1 MTSRGSS
8 MKSGSG
14 MASSSTSTA
23 PGKLRILLEM
33 IKWEH
38 TVFALPFAY
47 AGMLAAPV
55 PFSFSNLLWI
65 TVAMV
70 GARPAAMTLNR
81 IIDAGIDAR
90 NPRTA
95 DRAIPKGLV
104 RLREAWLFTGVAVA
118 LLVLATFFLAPI
130 TRVLWPLVVLGFVV
144 YPYTKRFT
152 WLCHLAL
159 GIANGLAPGAAWVA
173 VTGEISWTPALIWSG
188 AALWVAGFDVIYAL
202 LDRDFDLKN
211 RVNSLPARFGV
222 GPALVVSR
230 VWHALSVAFLV
241 AFGVAAGLGLVY
253 YLGVVVVAW
262 LLFYEH
268 SLVRKDDLSKLDMAF
283 FTMNGV
289 ISLIFFAFVL
299 LDRVIG

>member
-1 MTSRGSS
+1 M
-8 MKSGSG
+8 
-14 MASSSTSTA
+14 
-23 PGKLRILLEM
+23 GKLRVLLEM
-33 IKWEH
+33 VKWEH

-55 PFSFSNLLWI
+55 PFSLSNLVWI
-65 TVAMV
+65 TVAMI
-70 GARPAAMTLNR
+70 GARTAGMTLNR
-81 IIDAGIDAR
+81 IIDASIDAR

-95 DRAIPKGLV
+95 DRAIPRGLIG
-104 RLREAWLFTGVAVA
+104 LREAWIFTVAA
-118 LLVLATFFLAPI
+118 IGLLILATLFLAPV
-130 TRVLWPLVVLGFVV
+130 TRVLWPLVVLGFVI

-159 GIANGLAPGAAWVA
+159 GIANGLAPAAAWVA
-173 VTGEISWTPALIWSG
+173 VTNDVSWTPVLIWAA
-188 AALWVAGFDVIYAL
+188 AALWVGGFDIIYAL
-202 LDRDFDLKN
+202 LDRDFDLEN

-230 VWHALSVAFLV
+230 LWHALSVAFLV
-241 AFGVAAGLGLVY
+241 AFGAAAGLGIVY

-262 LLFYEH
+262 LLFYEQ

-289 ISLIFFAFVL
+289 ISVIFFVFVL
-299 LDRVIG
+299 LDRVMG

>member
-1 MTSRGSS
+1 
-8 MKSGSG
+8 
-14 MASSSTSTA
+14 MASPSTSSA
-23 PGKLRILLEM
+23 PHSAPARLRVLLEM

-55 PFSFSNLLWI
+55 PFSVWNLFWI

-70 GARPAAMTLNR
+70 GARTAAMTLNR
-81 IIDAGIDAR
+81 IIDAKMDAK

-95 DRAIPKGLV
+95 DRAIPRGLIS
-104 RLREAWLFTGVAVA
+104 LREAWIFTGAAVG
-118 LLVLATFFLAPI
+118 LLVLSTFFLAPI
-130 TRVLWPLVVLGFVV
+130 TRVLWPLVVLGFVL

-159 GIANGLAPGAAWVA
+159 GVANGLAPGAAWVA
-173 VTGEISWTPALIWSG
+173 VTNEISWTPALIWAG

-202 LDRDFDLKN
+202 LDRDFDLEN

-241 AFGVAAGLGLVY
+241 AFGFAAGLGVVY
-253 YLGVVVVAW
+253 YLGVAVVAW

-299 LDRVIG
+299 LDRVVG

>member
-1 MTSRGSS
+1 MVSP
-8 MKSGSG
+8 
-14 MASSSTSTA
+14 STSTNTGVR
-23 PGKLRILLEM
+23 PGKLRVLLEM
-33 IKWEH
+33 VKWEH

-55 PFSFSNLLWI
+55 PFSLSNLVWI
-65 TVAMV
+65 TVAMI
-70 GARPAAMTLNR
+70 GARTAAMTLNR

-95 DRAIPKGLV
+95 DRAIPKGLIGV
-104 RLREAWLFTGVAVA
+104 KEAWVFTLVAIC

-159 GIANGLAPGAAWVA
+159 GVANGLAPGAAWVA
-173 VTGEISWTPALIWSG
+173 VTGDVSWTPALIWAG
-188 AALWVAGFDVIYAL
+188 AAFWVAGFDVIYAL
-202 LDRDFDLKN
+202 LDRDFDLEN
-211 RVNSLPARFGV
+211 RVNSLPVRFGI

-230 VWHALSVAFLV
+230 VWHALSVVFLV
-241 AFGVAAGLGLVY
+241 AFGAAAGLGIIY
-253 YLGVVVVAW
+253 YLGVLVVAW
-262 LLFYEH
+262 LLFYEQ
-268 SLVRKDDLSKLDMAF
+268 SLVREDDLSKLNVAF

-289 ISLIFFAFVL
+289 ISAIFFVFVL
-299 LDRVIG
+299 LDRVLG

>member
-1 MTSRGSS
+1 V
-8 MKSGSG
+8 
-14 MASSSTSTA
+14 
-23 PGKLRILLEM
+23 LLDM

-55 PFSFSNLLWI
+55 PFSVSNLLWI

-70 GARPAAMTLNR
+70 GARTAAMTLNR
-81 IIDAGIDAR
+81 IIDAGIDAG

-95 DRAIPKGLV
+95 DRAIPKGLIGV
-104 RLREAWLFTGVAVA
+104 REAWLFTGVAIA
-118 LLVLATFFLAPI
+118 LLVLSTFFLAPI
-130 TRVLWPLVVLGFVV
+130 TRVLWPLVVLGFVI

-159 GIANGLAPGAAWVA
+159 GIANGLAPAAAWVA
-173 VTGEISWTPALIWSG
+173 VTGEISWTPTLIWAA
-188 AALWVAGFDVIYAL
+188 AALWVGGFDIIYSL
-202 LDRDFDLKN
+202 LDRDFDLEN
-211 RVNSLPARFGV
+211 RINSLPARFGI

-241 AFGVAAGLGLVY
+241 AFGAAAGLGVVY

-262 LLFYEH
+262 LLFYEQ
-268 SLVRKDDLSKLDMAF
+268 SLVRKDDLSKLNMAF

-289 ISLIFFAFVL
+289 ISTIFFVFVL

>member
-1 MTSRGSS
+1 MN
-8 MKSGSG
+8 
-14 MASSSTSTA
+14 
-23 PGKLRILLEM
+23 PGKLRVLLEM

-38 TVFALPFAY
+38 TAFALPFAY

-55 PFSFSNLLWI
+55 PFSISNLVWI
-65 TVAMV
+65 TVAMI
-70 GARPAAMTLNR
+70 GARTAAMTLNR

-104 RLREAWLFTGVAVA
+104 GLKEAWIFTVVALG

-130 TRVLWPLVVLGFVV
+130 THVLWPLVVLGFVV

-159 GIANGLAPGAAWVA
+159 GVANGLAPGAAWVA
-173 VTGEISWTPALIWSG
+173 VTGDISWTPALIWAG
-188 AALWVAGFDVIYAL
+188 AAFWVAGFDVIYAL
-202 LDRDFDLKN
+202 LDRDFDLEN
-211 RVNSLPARFGV
+211 RVNSLPARFGIGV
-222 GPALVVSR
+222 ALVVSR
-230 VWHALSVAFLV
+230 IWHALSVVFLV
-241 AFGVAAGLGLVY
+241 AFGAAAGLGVVY

-262 LLFYEH
+262 LLFYEQ
-268 SLVRKDDLSKLDMAF
+268 SLVREDDLSKLNMAF

-289 ISLIFFAFVL
+289 ISTIFFAFVL
-299 LDRVIG
+299 LDRMIG

>member
-1 MTSRGSS
+1 
-8 MKSGSG
+8 
-14 MASSSTSTA
+14 MASPSTSTNTGVN
-23 PGKLRILLEM
+23 PGKLRVLLEM
-33 IKWEH
+33 VKWEH

-55 PFSFSNLLWI
+55 PFSVSNLVWI
-65 TVAMV
+65 TVAMI
-70 GARPAAMTLNR
+70 GARTAAMTLNR

-95 DRAIPKGLV
+95 DRAIPKGLIGV
-104 RLREAWLFTGVAVA
+104 KEAWVFTVVAIC

-159 GIANGLAPGAAWVA
+159 GVANGLAPGAAWVA
-173 VTGEISWTPALIWSG
+173 VTGEVSWTPALIWAG
-188 AALWVAGFDVIYAL
+188 AAFWVAGFDVIYAL
-202 LDRDFDLKN
+202 LDRDFDLEN
-211 RVNSLPARFGV
+211 RVNSLPVRFGI

-230 VWHALSVAFLV
+230 VWHALSVVFLV
-241 AFGVAAGLGLVY
+241 AFGVAAGLGVVY
-253 YLGVVVVAW
+253 YLGVLVVAW
-262 LLFYEH
+262 LLFYEQ
-268 SLVRKDDLSKLDMAF
+268 SLVREDDLSKLNVAF

-289 ISLIFFAFVL
+289 ISAIFFVFVL

>member
-1 MTSRGSS
+1 MR
-8 MKSGSG
+8 SGGG
-14 MASSSTSTA
+14 MASPSTSSA
-23 PGKLRILLEM
+23 PRSAPARLRVLLEM

-55 PFSFSNLLWI
+55 PFSFSNLFWI
-65 TVAMV
+65 SVAMI
-70 GARPAAMTLNR
+70 GARTAAMTLNR
-81 IIDAGIDAR
+81 IIDAKMDAK

-95 DRAIPKGLV
+95 DRAIPRGLIG
-104 RLREAWLFTGVAVA
+104 LREAWIFTSAAIG
-118 LLVLATFFLAPI
+118 LLVLSTFFLAPI
-130 TRVLWPLVVLGFVV
+130 TRVLWPLVVLGFVL

-173 VTGEISWTPALIWSG
+173 VTNEISWTPALIWAG
-188 AALWVAGFDVIYAL
+188 AALWVAGFDVLYAL
-202 LDRDFDLKN
+202 LDRDFDLEN

-241 AFGVAAGLGLVY
+241 AFGFAAGLGVVY
-253 YLGVVVVAW
+253 YLGVAVVAW

-289 ISLIFFAFVL
+289 ISLIFFA
-299 LDRVIG
+299 

>member
-1 MTSRGSS
+1 MR
-8 MKSGSG
+8 SGRG
-14 MASSSTSTA
+14 MASPSTSA
-23 PGKLRILLEM
+23 VPGKVRIFLEM

-55 PFSFSNLLWI
+55 PFSFSNLFWVTL
-65 TVAMV
+65 AMI
-70 GARPAAMTLNR
+70 GARTAAMALNR
-81 IIDAGIDAR
+81 IIDAGIDAK

-104 RLREAWLFTGVAVA
+104 SLREAWIFTIFALA

-159 GIANGLAPGAAWVA
+159 GVANGLAPGAAWVA
-173 VTGEISWTPALIWSG
+173 VTGEVSWTPALIWAG
-188 AALWVAGFDVIYAL
+188 AALWVAGFDVLYAL
-202 LDRDFDLKN
+202 LDRDFDLEN
-211 RVNSLPARFGV
+211 RINSLPARFGV

-230 VWHALSVAFLV
+230 VWHALSIVFLV
-241 AFGVAAGLGLVY
+241 AFGVAAGLGIIY
-253 YLGVVVVAW
+253 YLGLVVVAW
-262 LLFYEH
+262 LLFYEQ
-268 SLVRKDDLSKLDMAF
+268 SLVKKDDLSKLDMAF

>member
-1 MTSRGSS
+1 MR
-8 MKSGSG
+8 SGSG
-14 MASSSTSTA
+14 MASHSASTA
-23 PGKLRILLEM
+23 PGKLRVLLEM

-55 PFSFSNLLWI
+55 PFSFSNLFWI

-70 GARPAAMTLNR
+70 GARTAAMTLNR
-81 IIDAGIDAR
+81 IVDAEMDAR

-95 DRAIPKGLV
+95 DRAIPKGLIG
-104 RLREAWLFTGVAVA
+104 LREAWIFTSAAIA
-118 LLVLATFFLAPI
+118 LLVLATFFLTPI

-159 GIANGLAPGAAWVA
+159 GVANGLAPGAAWVA
-173 VTGEISWTPALIWSG
+173 VTGEISWPPTLIWAG
-188 AALWVAGFDVIYAL
+188 AALWVGGFDIIYAL
-202 LDRDFDLKN
+202 LDRDSDLEN
-211 RVNSLPARFGV
+211 RVNSLPARFGI
-222 GPALVVSR
+222 GLALVVSR
-230 VWHALSVAFLV
+230 VWHALSVGFLV
-241 AFGVAAGLGLVY
+241 AFGVAAGLGAVY

>member
-1 MTSRGSS
+1 
-8 MKSGSG
+8 
-14 MASSSTSTA
+14 MAFPSTSTGSR
-23 PGKLRILLEM
+23 PSMNSSKLRVLLEM

-47 AGMLAAPV
+47 AGMLAASV
-55 PFSFSNLLWI
+55 PFSFSNLFWI
-65 TVAMV
+65 TVAMI
-70 GARPAAMTLNR
+70 GARTAGMTLNR
-81 IIDAGIDAR
+81 VIDAAIDAR

-104 RLREAWLFTGVAVA
+104 GVKEAWAFTAAAVA

-159 GIANGLAPGAAWVA
+159 GVANGLAPGAAWVA
-173 VTGEISWTPALIWSG
+173 VTGEISWTPLFIWAG

-202 LDRDFDLKN
+202 LDRDFDLEN
-211 RVNSLPARFGV
+211 RVNSLPARFGI

-230 VWHALSVAFLV
+230 VWHALGVAFLV
-241 AFGVAAGLGLVY
+241 AFGVAAGLGVVY
-253 YLGVVVVAW
+253 YLGIVVVAW
-262 LLFYEH
+262 LLFYEQ
-268 SLVRKDDLSKLDMAF
+268 SLVRVGDLSKLNVAF

-289 ISLIFFAFVL
+289 ISAIFFLFVL
-299 LDRVIG
+299 LDQVIG

>member
-1 MTSRGSS
+1 
-8 MKSGSG
+8 
-14 MASSSTSTA
+14 MASHSTSSAPGTA
-23 PGKLRILLEM
+23 PGKLRVLLDM

-55 PFSFSNLLWI
+55 PFSVANLFWI

-70 GARPAAMTLNR
+70 GARTAAMTLNR
-81 IIDAGIDAR
+81 IIDAAIDAR

-95 DRAIPKGLV
+95 DRAIPKGLIGV
-104 RLREAWLFTGVAVA
+104 REAWFFTVVAIA
-118 LLVLATFFLAPI
+118 LLVISTFFLAPI
-130 TRVLWPLVVLGFVV
+130 TRVLWPLVVLGFVI

-173 VTGEISWTPALIWSG
+173 VTGEISWTPALIWAA
-188 AALWVAGFDVIYAL
+188 AALWVGGFDIIYSL
-202 LDRDFDLKN
+202 LDRDFDLEN
-211 RVNSLPARFGV
+211 RINSLPARYGI

-230 VWHALSVAFLV
+230 VWHALSVMFLV
-241 AFGVAAGLGLVY
+241 AFGVAAGLGVVY

-262 LLFYEH
+262 LLFYEQ
-268 SLVRKDDLSKLDMAF
+268 SLVRKDDLSKLNMAF

-289 ISLIFFAFVL
+289 ISTIFFVFVL
-299 LDRVIG
+299 LDRVIS

>member
-1 MTSRGSS
+1 
-8 MKSGSG
+8 
-14 MASSSTSTA
+14 MASPSTSSA
-23 PGKLRILLEM
+23 PRSAPTKLRVLLEM

-55 PFSFSNLLWI
+55 PFSVWNLFWI

-70 GARPAAMTLNR
+70 GARTAAMTLNR
-81 IIDAGIDAR
+81 IIDAKMDAK

-95 DRAIPKGLV
+95 DRAIPRGLIS
-104 RLREAWLFTGVAVA
+104 LREAWIFTGAA
-118 LLVLATFFLAPI
+118 IGLLVLATFFLAPI
-130 TRVLWPLVVLGFVV
+130 TRVLWPLVVLGFVL

-159 GIANGLAPGAAWVA
+159 GVANGLAPGAAWVA
-173 VTGEISWTPALIWSG
+173 VTNEISWTPALIWAG
-188 AALWVAGFDVIYAL
+188 AALWVAGFDVLYAL
-202 LDRDFDLKN
+202 LDRDFDLEN

-241 AFGVAAGLGLVY
+241 AFGFAAGLGVVY
-253 YLGVVVVAW
+253 YLGVAVVAW

-299 LDRVIG
+299 LDRVLG

>member
-1 MTSRGSS
+1 M
-8 MKSGSG
+8 
-14 MASSSTSTA
+14 
-23 PGKLRILLEM
+23 LLEM

-55 PFSFSNLLWI
+55 PFTISNLLWI

-70 GARPAAMTLNR
+70 GARTAAMTLNR
-81 IIDAGIDAR
+81 IIDAKMDAR

-95 DRAIPKGLV
+95 DRAIPKGLIG
-104 RLREAWLFTGVAVA
+104 LREAGIFTGVAIA
-118 LLVLATFFLAPI
+118 LLVLATFFLAPV
-130 TRVLWPLVVLGFVV
+130 TRVLWPLVVLGFVI

-159 GIANGLAPGAAWVA
+159 GVANGLAPGAAWVA
-173 VTGEISWTPALIWSG
+173 VTDEVSWTPALIWAG
-188 AALWVAGFDVIYAL
+188 AAFWVAGFDVIYAL
-202 LDRDFDLKN
+202 LDRDFDLEN
-211 RVNSLPARFGV
+211 RVNSMPARFGI
-222 GPALVVSR
+222 GPALLVSR

-241 AFGVAAGLGLVY
+241 VFGVAAGLGLIY
-253 YLGVVVVAW
+253 YLGLVLVAW
-262 LLFYEH
+262 LLLYEQ

-299 LDRVIG
+299 LDRGIS

>member
-1 MTSRGSS
+1 
-8 MKSGSG
+8 
-14 MASSSTSTA
+14 MASTSTSSGIV
-23 PGKLRILLEM
+23 PGKLRVLLEM

-38 TVFALPFAY
+38 TVFGLPFAY

-55 PFSFSNLLWI
+55 SFSFSNLFWI

-70 GARPAAMTLNR
+70 GARTAAMTLNR

-95 DRAIPKGLV
+95 ERAIPKGLIG
-104 RLREAWLFTGVAVA
+104 LREAWIFTGVAIS

-130 TRVLWPLVVLGFVV
+130 TRVLWPLVVLGFLL

-173 VTGEISWTPALIWSG
+173 VTGDVSWTPALIWAG

-202 LDRDFDLKN
+202 LDRDFDLEN
-211 RVNSLPARFGV
+211 SINSLPVRFGV

-241 AFGVAAGLGLVY
+241 AFGAAAGLGVVY
-253 YLGVVVVAW
+253 FLGVLVVAW
-262 LLFYEH
+262 LLFYEQ
-268 SLVRKDDLSKLDMAF
+268 SLVRKDDLSKLNVAF

-289 ISLIFFAFVL
+289 ISMIFFLFVL

>member
-1 MTSRGSS
+1 
-8 MKSGSG
+8 
-14 MASSSTSTA
+14 MASPSTSTGSR
-23 PGKLRILLEM
+23 PGVNPGNKLRVLLEM
-33 IKWEH
+33 VKWEH

-55 PFSFSNLLWI
+55 PFSISNLVWVTI
-65 TVAMV
+65 AMI
-70 GARPAAMTLNR
+70 GARTAGMTLNR

-95 DRAIPKGLV
+95 DRAIPKGLIKV
-104 RLREAWLFTGVAVA
+104 KEAWVFTFVSIG

-173 VTGEISWTPALIWSG
+173 VTGDIGWTPVFIWAG

-202 LDRDFDLKN
+202 LDRDFDLEN
-211 RVNSLPARFGV
+211 RVNSLPARFGI
-222 GPALVVSR
+222 GPALLVSR
-230 VWHALSVAFLV
+230 V
-241 AFGVAAGLGLVY
+241 
-253 YLGVVVVAW
+253 
-262 LLFYEH
+262 
-268 SLVRKDDLSKLDMAF
+268 
-283 FTMNGV
+283 
-289 ISLIFFAFVL
+289 
-299 LDRVIG
+299 

>member
-1 MTSRGSS
+1 
-8 MKSGSG
+8 
-14 MASSSTSTA
+14 MASTSA
-23 PGKLRILLEM
+23 SAGSGKLRVLLEM

-55 PFSFSNLLWI
+55 PFSFSNLFWI
-65 TVAMV
+65 TVAMI
-70 GARPAAMTLNR
+70 GARTAAMTLNR
-81 IIDAGIDAR
+81 IIDAEMDAR
-90 NPRTA
+90 NPRTS
-95 DRAIPKGLV
+95 DRAIPKGLIG
-104 RLREAWLFTGVAVA
+104 LREAWVFTGVAIA

-130 TRVLWPLVVLGFVV
+130 TRVLWPLVVLGFVI

-173 VTGEISWTPALIWSG
+173 VTGDVSWTAALIWAG

-202 LDRDFDLKN
+202 LDRDFDLEN
-211 RVNSLPARFGV
+211 NINSLPVRFGV

-241 AFGVAAGLGLVY
+241 AFGVAAGLGVIY
-253 YLGVVVVAW
+253 YLGVMVVAW
-262 LLFYEH
+262 LLFYEQ
-268 SLVRKDDLSKLDMAF
+268 SLVRKDDLSKLNVAF

-289 ISLIFFAFVL
+289 ISLIFFVFVL
-299 LDRVIG
+299 LDRLIG

>member
-1 MTSRGSS
+1 
-8 MKSGSG
+8 
-14 MASSSTSTA
+14 
-23 PGKLRILLEM
+23 M

-55 PFSFSNLLWI
+55 PFSVSNLVWI
-65 TVAMV
+65 TVAMI
-70 GARPAAMTLNR
+70 GARAAAMTLNR
-81 IIDAGIDAR
+81 IIDAKMDAK

-95 DRAIPKGLV
+95 NRAIPKGLIG
-104 RLREAWLFTGVAVA
+104 LRDAWIFTGAAIA

-152 WLCHLAL
+152 WLCHIAL
-159 GIANGLAPGAAWVA
+159 GVANGLAPGAAWVA
-173 VTGEISWTPALIWSG
+173 ATGEVSWAPALIWAG
-188 AALWVAGFDVIYAL
+188 AAFWVAGFDVIYAL
-202 LDRDFDLKN
+202 LDRDFDLEN
-211 RVNSLPARFGV
+211 QVNSLPARFGV

-230 VWHALSVAFLV
+230 VWHASSVAFLV
-241 AFGVAAGLGLVY
+241 AFGMAAGLGVVY
-253 YLGVVVVAW
+253 YLGVMVVAW
-262 LLFYEH
+262 LLFYEQ

-289 ISLIFFAFVL
+289 ISLIFLAFVL

>member
-1 MTSRGSS
+1 
-8 MKSGSG
+8 
-14 MASSSTSTA
+14 MASPSTSSAPGTA
-23 PGKLRILLEM
+23 PGKLRMLLDM

-55 PFSFSNLLWI
+55 PFSVSNLVWI

-70 GARPAAMTLNR
+70 GARTAAMTLNR

-95 DRAIPKGLV
+95 DRAIPKGLIGV
-104 RLREAWLFTGVAVA
+104 REAWFFTVVAFA
-118 LLVLATFFLAPI
+118 LLVLSTFFLAPI

-173 VTGEISWTPALIWSG
+173 VTGEISWTPALIWAA
-188 AALWVAGFDVIYAL
+188 AALWVGGFDIIYSL
-202 LDRDFDLKN
+202 LDRDFDLEN
-211 RVNSLPARFGV
+211 RINSLPARFGI

-230 VWHALSVAFLV
+230 VWHALSVVFLV
-241 AFGVAAGLGLVY
+241 AFGVAAGLGVVY

-262 LLFYEH
+262 LLFYEQ
-268 SLVRKDDLSKLDMAF
+268 SLVRKDELSKLNMAF

-289 ISLIFFAFVL
+289 ISTIFFVFVL
-299 LDRVIG
+299 LDRVIS

>member
-1 MTSRGSS
+1 MNL
-8 MKSGSG
+8 
-14 MASSSTSTA
+14 
-23 PGKLRILLEM
+23 GKLRVLLEM

-38 TVFALPFAY
+38 TAFALPFAY

-55 PFSFSNLLWI
+55 PFSISNLLWI
-65 TVAMV
+65 TVAMI
-70 GARPAAMTLNR
+70 GARTAAMTLNR

-104 RLREAWLFTGVAVA
+104 GVKEAWIFTVVALG

-159 GIANGLAPGAAWVA
+159 GVANGLAPGAAWVA
-173 VTGEISWTPALIWSG
+173 VTGDISWTPVLIWAG
-188 AALWVAGFDVIYAL
+188 AAFWVAGFDVIYAL
-202 LDRDFDLKN
+202 LDRDFDLEN
-211 RVNSLPARFGV
+211 RVNSMPARFGI
-222 GPALVVSR
+222 GPSLVVSR
-230 VWHALSVAFLV
+230 IWHALSVVFLV
-241 AFGVAAGLGLVY
+241 AFGVAAGLGVVY

-262 LLFYEH
+262 LLFYEQ
-268 SLVRKDDLSKLDMAF
+268 SLVREDDLSKLNVAF

-289 ISLIFFAFVL
+289 ISTIFFAFVL
-299 LDRVIG
+299 LDRMLG

>member
-1 MTSRGSS
+1 
-8 MKSGSG
+8 
-14 MASSSTSTA
+14 MASPSTSPASGTIT
-23 PGKLRILLEM
+23 GRLRVLLEM

-55 PFSFSNLLWI
+55 PFNVWNLVWI
-65 TVAMV
+65 TIAMI
-70 GARPAAMTLNR
+70 GARTAGMSLNR
-81 IIDAGIDAR
+81 IIDARIDAR

-104 RLREAWLFTGVAVA
+104 GLREAWLFTGLAIA
-118 LLVLATFFLAPI
+118 LLVFATFFLAPI

-159 GIANGLAPGAAWVA
+159 GVANGLAPAAAWVA
-173 VTGEISWTPALIWSG
+173 VTDDISWTPVLIWAG
-188 AALWVAGFDVIYAL
+188 AALWVAGFDVVYAL
-202 LDRDFDLKN
+202 LDRDFDLENK
-211 RVNSLPARFGV
+211 VNSLPARFGI

-230 VWHALSVAFLV
+230 VWHALSVLFLV
-241 AFGVAAGLGLVY
+241 AFGIAAGLGVIY

-262 LLFYEH
+262 LLFYEQ
-268 SLVRKDDLSKLDMAF
+268 SLVREDDLSKLNMAF

-289 ISLIFFAFVL
+289 ISTIFFVFVL
-299 LDRVIG
+299 LDRVID

>member
-1 MTSRGSS
+1 
-8 MKSGSG
+8 
-14 MASSSTSTA
+14 
-23 PGKLRILLEM
+23 M

-55 PFSFSNLLWI
+55 PFSVWNLVWI

-70 GARPAAMTLNR
+70 GARTAAMTLNR
-81 IIDAGIDAR
+81 IIDAKMDAK

-95 DRAIPKGLV
+95 DRAIPKGLIG
-104 RLREAWLFTGVAVA
+104 LREAWIFTGAAIA

-173 VTGEISWTPALIWSG
+173 VTGEISWTPALIWAG
-188 AALWVAGFDVIYAL
+188 AAFWVAGFDVIYAL
-202 LDRDFDLKN
+202 LDRDFDLEN

-230 VWHALSVAFLV
+230 VWHALSVAFLI

-253 YLGVVVVAW
+253 YLGIMVVAW
-262 LLFYEH
+262 LLFYEQ

-299 LDRVIG
+299 LDRVVG

>member
-1 MTSRGSS
+1 
-8 MKSGSG
+8 
-14 MASSSTSTA
+14 MASPSTSTGSRPSMN
-23 PGKLRILLEM
+23 PGKLRVLLEM

-55 PFSFSNLLWI
+55 PFSISNLFWI
-65 TVAMV
+65 TVAMI
-70 GARPAAMTLNR
+70 GARTAGMTLNR
-81 IIDAGIDAR
+81 IVDAGIDAR

-95 DRAIPKGLV
+95 DRAIPKGLIGV
-104 RLREAWLFTGVAVA
+104 KEAWVFTVAAIA

-130 TRVLWPLVVLGFVV
+130 TRILWPLVVLGFVV

-159 GIANGLAPGAAWVA
+159 GAANGLAPGAAWVA
-173 VTGEISWTPALIWSG
+173 VTGEISWTPVFIWAG

-202 LDRDFDLKN
+202 LDCDFDLEN
-211 RVNSLPARFGV
+211 RVNSLPARFGI
-222 GPALVVSR
+222 GAALVVSR

-241 AFGVAAGLGLVY
+241 AFGVAAGLGVVY

-262 LLFYEH
+262 LLFYEQ
-268 SLVRKDDLSKLDMAF
+268 SLVREDDLSKLNMAF

-289 ISLIFFAFVL
+289 ISAIFFLFVL

>member
-1 MTSRGSS
+1 
-8 MKSGSG
+8 
-14 MASSSTSTA
+14 MASPSTSTGSVVN
-23 PGKLRILLEM
+23 PGKLRVLLEM

-55 PFSFSNLLWI
+55 PFSFSNLFWI
-65 TVAMV
+65 TVAMI
-70 GARPAAMTLNR
+70 GARTAGMTLNR
-81 IIDAGIDAR
+81 IIDAAIDAR

-104 RLREAWLFTGVAVA
+104 GVKEAWIFTLVAIG

-159 GIANGLAPGAAWVA
+159 GVANGLAPGAAWVA
-173 VTGEISWTPALIWSG
+173 VTGEISWTPVFIWAG

-202 LDRDFDLKN
+202 LDRDFDLEN
-211 RVNSLPARFGV
+211 RVNSLPARFGI

-230 VWHALSVAFLV
+230 VWHALGVAFLV
-241 AFGVAAGLGLVY
+241 AFGLAAGLGIVY

-262 LLFYEH
+262 LLFYEQ
-268 SLVRKDDLSKLDMAF
+268 SLVRADDLSKLNVAF

-289 ISLIFFAFVL
+289 ISAIFFLFVL

>member
-1 MTSRGSS
+1 
-8 MKSGSG
+8 
-14 MASSSTSTA
+14 MASPSTSTNTGVN
-23 PGKLRILLEM
+23 PGKLRVLLEM
-33 IKWEH
+33 VKWEH

-55 PFSFSNLLWI
+55 PFSVSNLVWI
-65 TVAMV
+65 TVAMI
-70 GARPAAMTLNR
+70 GARTAAMTLNR

-90 NPRTA
+90 NPRTT
-95 DRAIPKGLV
+95 DRAIPRGLIGV
-104 RLREAWLFTGVAVA
+104 KEAWVFTLVAIC

-159 GIANGLAPGAAWVA
+159 GVANGLAPGAAWVA
-173 VTGEISWTPALIWSG
+173 VTGDVSWTPALIWAG
-188 AALWVAGFDVIYAL
+188 AAFWVAGFDVIYAL
-202 LDRDFDLKN
+202 LDRDFDLEN
-211 RVNSLPARFGV
+211 RVNSLPVRFGI

-230 VWHALSVAFLV
+230 VWHALSVIFLV
-241 AFGVAAGLGLVY
+241 AFGAAAGLGVVY
-253 YLGVVVVAW
+253 YLGVLVVAW
-262 LLFYEH
+262 LLFYEQ
-268 SLVRKDDLSKLDMAF
+268 SLVREDDLSKLNVAF

-289 ISLIFFAFVL
+289 ISAIFFVFVL

>member
-1 MTSRGSS
+1 MAYPLTSVV
-8 MKSGSG
+8 
-14 MASSSTSTA
+14 
-23 PGKLRILLEM
+23 PGKLRVLLEM
-33 IKWEH
+33 VKWEH

-55 PFSFSNLLWI
+55 PFNFSSFFWI
-65 TVAMV
+65 TVAMI
-70 GARPAAMTLNR
+70 GARTAAMTLNR
-81 IIDAGIDAR
+81 IIDAGIDAK

-95 DRAIPKGLV
+95 DRAIPKGLIG
-104 RLREAWLFTGVAVA
+104 LREAWVFTGVAIA
-118 LLVLATFFLAPI
+118 LLILATFFLASI

-173 VTGEISWTPALIWSG
+173 VTGEISWTPALIWAG

-202 LDRDFDLKN
+202 LDRDFDLDN
-211 RVNSLPARFGV
+211 RINSLPARFGV

-230 VWHALSVAFLV
+230 AWHALSVAFLV
-241 AFGVAAGLGLVY
+241 AFGSAASLGAVY

-262 LLFYEH
+262 LLFYEQ
-268 SLVRKDDLSKLDMAF
+268 SLVRKDDLSKLNMAF

-289 ISLIFFAFVL
+289 ISFIFFAFVL

>member
-1 MTSRGSS
+1 
-8 MKSGSG
+8 
-14 MASSSTSTA
+14 MASPSTSTGSRPGMN
-23 PGKLRILLEM
+23 PGKLRVLLEM

-55 PFSFSNLLWI
+55 PFSFSNLFWI
-65 TVAMV
+65 TVAMI
-70 GARPAAMTLNR
+70 GARTAGMTLNR
-81 IIDAGIDAR
+81 IIDAAIDAR

-104 RLREAWLFTGVAVA
+104 GVKEAWVFTVAAIA

-173 VTGEISWTPALIWSG
+173 VTGEISWTPVFIWAG

-202 LDRDFDLKN
+202 LDREFDLEN
-211 RVNSLPARFGV
+211 RVNSLPARFGI

-241 AFGVAAGLGLVY
+241 AFGAAAGLGVVY
-253 YLGVVVVAW
+253 YLGIVVVAW
-262 LLFYEH
+262 LLFYEQ
-268 SLVRKDDLSKLDMAF
+268 SLVRVDDLSKLNVAF

-289 ISLIFFAFVL
+289 ISAIFFLFVL

>member
-1 MTSRGSS
+1 
-8 MKSGSG
+8 
-14 MASSSTSTA
+14 MASPSTSTKTGMTT
-23 PGKLRILLEM
+23 GKLRVLLEM

-55 PFSFSNLLWI
+55 PFSVWNLVWI
-65 TVAMV
+65 TVAMI
-70 GARPAAMTLNR
+70 GARTAAMSLNR
-81 IIDAGIDAR
+81 IIDAAIDAR

-104 RLREAWLFTGVAVA
+104 GVKEAWIFTGVAIA

-173 VTGEISWTPALIWSG
+173 VTGEISWTPVLIWAG
-188 AALWVAGFDVIYAL
+188 AALWVGGFDIIYAL
-202 LDRDFDLKN
+202 LDRDFDLEN
-211 RVNSLPARFGV
+211 RVNSLPARFGI
-222 GPALVVSR
+222 GPALIVSR
-230 VWHALSVAFLV
+230 VWHALSVGFLV
-241 AFGVAAGLGLVY
+241 AFGIAAGLGVVY

-262 LLFYEH
+262 LLFYEQ
-268 SLVRKDDLSKLDMAF
+268 SLVREDDLSKLNMAF

-289 ISLIFFAFVL
+289 ISTIFFVFVL
-299 LDRVIG
+299 LDRVVG

>member
-1 MTSRGSS
+1 
-8 MKSGSG
+8 
-14 MASSSTSTA
+14 MASPSTSGATPRSA
-23 PGKLRILLEM
+23 SGKLRVLLEM

-55 PFSFSNLLWI
+55 AFSLSNLVWI

-70 GARPAAMTLNR
+70 GARTAGMTLNR
-81 IIDAGIDAR
+81 IIDAGMDAR

-95 DRAIPKGLV
+95 DRAIPKGLIG
-104 RLREAWLFTGVAVA
+104 LREAWFFTVVAIA
-118 LLVLATFFLAPI
+118 LLVTATFFLAPV

-173 VTGEISWTPALIWSG
+173 VTGEISWTPALIWAG

-202 LDRDFDLKN
+202 LDRDFDLEN
-211 RVNSLPARFGV
+211 RINSLPARFGI
-222 GPALVVSR
+222 GPSLVVSR
-230 VWHALSVAFLV
+230 VWHALSVTFLV
-241 AFGVAAGLGLVY
+241 AFGSAASLGAVY
-253 YLGVVVVAW
+253 YLGVVMVAW
-262 LLFYEH
+262 LLFYEQ
-268 SLVRKDDLSKLDMAF
+268 SLVRKNDLSKLNVAF
-283 FTMNGV
+283 FTMNGL
-289 ISLIFFAFVL
+289 ISFIFFAFVL
-299 LDRVIG
+299 VDRVIG

>member
-1 MTSRGSS
+1 
-8 MKSGSG
+8 
-14 MASSSTSTA
+14 MAFPSTSTGSR
-23 PGKLRILLEM
+23 PSMNSSKLRVLLEM

-55 PFSFSNLLWI
+55 PFSFSNLFWI

-70 GARPAAMTLNR
+70 GARTAGMTLNR
-81 IIDAGIDAR
+81 IIDAAIDAR

-104 RLREAWLFTGVAVA
+104 GVKEAWAFTAG
-118 LLVLATFFLAPI
+118 
-130 TRVLWPLVVLGFVV
+130 VLWPLVVLGFVV

-159 GIANGLAPGAAWVA
+159 GVANGLAPGAAWVA
-173 VTGEISWTPALIWSG
+173 VTGEISWTPLFIWAG

-202 LDRDFDLKN
+202 LDRDFDLEN
-211 RVNSLPARFGV
+211 RVNSLPARFGI

-230 VWHALSVAFLV
+230 VWHALGVAFLV
-241 AFGVAAGLGLVY
+241 AFGVAAGLGVVY
-253 YLGVVVVAW
+253 YLGIVVVAW
-262 LLFYEH
+262 LLFYEQ
-268 SLVRKDDLSKLDMAF
+268 SLVRVGDLSKLNVAF

-289 ISLIFFAFVL
+289 ISAIFFLFVL
-299 LDRVIG
+299 LDQVIG